1 MSAANELRLRGE
13 LIKLARVLGTT
24 SEAVAFLAPLGPRSL
39 RTLEAQVSAAL
50 YDEYRPALQ
59 RLADASKLLPAS
71 LVAKMSERVFGPM
84 LSARVAGLMTPD
96 RAIEVS
102 TRLKPSF
109 LAEVC
114 VELDPRGAVALLA
127 KFPIKTV
134 IEVATIL
141 TERREYV
148 TMGRFVD
155 AMPDASI
162 KAVLDAIGDDAGLL
176 SVGQFVDRPERLA
189 DLVAMIPAPRL
200 ARLVSATARGAPEVQ
215 MAGLAMMSRITG
227 PQQVRIGE
235 VALGLPLDTIR
246 ALIATVRREQAED
259 VILRLVS
266 NPGVAGAV
274 RKADARVRAELR
286 DAAKQAGM
294 LDRPGVKALLA

>member
-1 MSAANELRLRGE
+1 MTELQLRGE

-24 SEAVAFLAPLGPRSL
+24 SETVGFLSPLGAEAL
-39 RTLEAQVSAAL
+39 RRLEGQVSAAL

-71 LVAKMSERVFGPM
+71 LVAKMSEMVFGPM
-84 LSARVAGLMTPD
+84 LSARVAGLMAPD

-102 TRLKPSF
+102 ARLKPPF

-114 VELDPRGAVALLA
+114 VELDPRGATALLA
-127 KFPIKTV
+127 SFPVKTV
-134 IEVATIL
+134 IEVAKVL

-162 KAVLDAIGDDAGLL
+162 KAVLDAVDDDAALL
-176 SVGQFVDRPERLA
+176 SVGQFVDRRERLA
-189 DLVAMIPAPRL
+189 ELVGLIPAPRL
-200 ARLVSATARGAPEVQ
+200 GRLVTATARGAPEIQ

-227 PQQVRIGE
+227 PQQARIGE
-235 VALGLPLDTIR
+235 IALGLPLDTVR
-246 ALIATVRREQAED
+246 ALLATVHREGVEE
-259 VILRLVS
+259 VVLGMVM
-266 NPGVAGAV
+266 NPAVAAAV
-274 RKADARVRAELR
+274 RRAPALVRAELK
-286 DAAKQAGM
+286 AAATRAGL
-294 LDRPGVKALLA
+294 LDRPGLKFLLG